1 MGYNGNNRGRTHKW
15 SWVGDKRH
23 YNWGLN
29 FTSKAI
35 VAPFAIMAALIDMEN
50 AVSSDM
56 DKHPEITYDN
66 HNNAPISV
74 LKSYE
79 DKKDNLH
86 KLYRKVAFIK
96 RDIHN
101 IKRYIFFLKFN
112 IFNRKESVRKQ
123 RILTYLI
130 QRRERLISTIS
141 LFDFGVGGPIN
152 SSAIS
157 GRVTIHNTPQK
168 GDSFSFGCIC
178 KKDTRIVH
186 KYIETVDTLS
196 IRTRTWQILFFTKAM
211 FLESKKGF
219 AIIPYEDIK
228 WSKQEIINHGLT
240 NTHGYEV
247 YYQTWYHARVDGGPD
262 RRYKSNYPIYS
273 ILRYQISLKFLK
285 ADKSFYLIFDKGD
298 TAKNFSNI
306 ISQKDSFPIATD
318 DIKLLSWKDQ
328 KQKKCVEVVSNIL
341 AGIIVFCASILLEI
355 LFNVPSWELWDGFL
369 IFPAIAFIG
378 TLFVVSL
385 PVGVIAWGTG
395 VFYRTVKNKPKTLV
409 PILSIVAVVLVV
421 FTYLMTINFLEEIG
435 FIHRQ
440 SHFYYGQLEAL
451 RLVFWG
457 LVSTVI
463 GIFAH
468 TQTTR
473 DSL

>member
-15 SWVGDKRH
+15 SGVGDKRH

-35 VAPFAIMAALIDMEN
+35 VAPFAIMAALIDMED

-56 DKHPEITYDN
+56 DKHPEFTYDS

-101 IKRYIFFLKFN
+101 IRRYIFFLRFN
-112 IFNRKESVRKQ
+112 IFNRKESIRKQ
-123 RILTYLI
+123 KILTYLI

-141 LFDFGVGGPIN
+141 LIDFGVGEPIN

-168 GDSFSFGCIC
+168 GDSFSLGCLC
-178 KKDTRIVH
+178 KKDTRIFH

-196 IRTRTWQILFFTKAM
+196 IRTRKWQILFFTKAM

-219 AIIPYEDIK
+219 TVIPYENIN
-228 WSKQEIINHGLT
+228 WSKQEVINHGLT

-262 RRYKSNYPIYS
+262 RRYKNNYPVYS
-273 ILRYQISLKFLK
+273 ICRYQISLKFLT
-285 ADKSFYLIFDKGD
+285 ADKFIYLIFENDD
-298 TAKNFSNI
+298 TATNFSNI
-306 ISQKDSFPIATD
+306 ISQKASFPIATD
-318 DIKLLSWKDQ
+318 DVKLLSWIDQ
-328 KQKKCVEVVSNIL
+328 KQKKSAEVVSNIL
-341 AGIIVFCASILLEI
+341 AGFIVFCSSILLEI
-355 LFNVPSWELWDGFL
+355 LFNVPFWELWDGFL

-395 VFYRTVKNKPKTLV
+395 LLHRSAKKKPKTIL
-409 PILSIVAVVLVV
+409 PILSIVAVALMV
-421 FTYLMTINFLEEIG
+421 FTYLMTMNFLEEVG
-435 FIHRQ
+435 FIYRQ
-440 SHFYYGQLEAL
+440 SHLFYGQLEVL

-457 LVSTVI
+457 LVSTGVGMFI
-463 GIFAH
+463 H
-468 TQTTR
+468 TLTTR

>member
-35 VAPFAIMAALIDMEN
+35 VAPFAIMTALIDMEN

-178 KKDTRIVH
+178 KKDTRIFH
-186 KYIETVDTLS
+186 KYIDTVDTLS
-196 IRTRTWQILFFTKAM
+196 IRTRKWQILFFTKAM

-228 WSKQEIINHGLT
+228 WSIQEVINHGLT

-273 ILRYQISLKFLK
+273 IRRYQIGLKFLK
-285 ADKSFYLIFDKGD
+285 ADKSIYLIFEKGD

-306 ISQKDSFPIATD
+306 ISQKDSFPIATN

-328 KQKKCVEVVSNIL
+328 KQKKIAEFVSYIL
-341 AGIIVFCASILLEI
+341 AGIIFFCTSVLLEI
-355 LFNVPSWELWDGFL
+355 LFKVPSWELWNGFL
-369 IFPAIAFIG
+369 FFPIIAIIG

-385 PVGVIAWGTG
+385 PVGVMAWGIG
-395 VFYRTVKNKPKTLV
+395 LLHRTEKKKPKAMV
-409 PILSIVAVVLVV
+409 SILSIVAVALVV
-421 FTYLMTINFLEEIG
+421 FAYLITMNYLEDIG

-440 SHFYYGQLEAL
+440 SQFYYGQLE
-451 RLVFWG
+451 VFRFVSWG
-457 LVSTVI
+457 LVSTGI
-463 GIFAH
+463 GIFIYK
-468 TQTTR
+468 